1 MDKNLERWLLKKK
14 IEDHVK
20 AVTITDPYVSDD
32 HDIFDQYRSEDD
44 TMDDY
49 YDEVMDSGVDTREPD
64 Y

>member
-1 MDKNLERWLLKKK
+1 MNRNLENWLLKKK
-14 IEDHVK
+14 LEDHVK
-20 AVTITDPYVSDD
+20 ATTITDPYVSDD
-32 HDIFDQYRSEDD
+32 QDIFDLYRAEDD

>member
-1 MDKNLERWLLKKK
+1 MDRNLERWLLKKK
-14 IEDHVK
+14 LNDTIK
-20 AVTITDPYVSDD
+20 ATTITDPYVSDD
-32 HDIFDQYRSEDD
+32 NDIFDLYRAEDD

>member
-32 HDIFDQYRSEDD
+32 QDIFDLYRAEDD

-49 YDEVMDSGVDTREPD
+49 YDEVMDSGVDTRESD